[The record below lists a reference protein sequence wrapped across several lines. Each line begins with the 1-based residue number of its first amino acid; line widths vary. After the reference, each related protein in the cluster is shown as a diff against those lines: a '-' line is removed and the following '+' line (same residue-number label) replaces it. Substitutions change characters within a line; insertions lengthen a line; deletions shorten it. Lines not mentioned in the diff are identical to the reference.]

1 MFVLDKLAGWKGGR
15 YVAHS
20 FPASVPLSVPRV
32 QASNPVAVSLEL
44 LVYPVTDGLLL
55 SSQPFLG
62 LRDVTSDLLAGRPTV
77 LQDAS
82 QRETPV
88 AGRFGIDLVQP
99 DAARGVVLVVV
110 VAASAE
116 VTFLMKRHVGDSW

>member
-20 FPASVPLSVPRV
+20 FPASVPLSVLRV
-32 QASNPVAVSLEL
+32 QASNLVAVSLEL

-62 LRDVTSDLLAGRPTV
+62 LRDVTSDLLAGWPNV

-82 QRETPV
+82 QREAPS
-88 AGRFGIDLVQP
+88 AGRFGIDLGQP
-99 DAARGVVLVVV
+99 DAARGVFVVV

>member
-1 MFVLDKLAGWKGGR
+1 MQEFNAV
-15 YVAHS
+15 V
-20 FPASVPLSVPRV
+20 
-32 QASNPVAVSLEL
+32 VSLEL
-44 LVYPVTDGLLL
+44 LVYPVMDGLLL

-62 LRDVTSDLLAGRPTV
+62 LRDVTSDLLAGWPTV

-88 AGRFGIDLVQP
+88 AGRFGIDLGQP
-99 DAARGVVLVVV
+99 DAARGVLVVV